1 MMLFYVQTIRRN
13 YESPPLALSSNNAWM
28 VLNRFRVLWGDARH
42 SKESSVQLGF
52 QEKEQKTK
60 GRRCYPSSPY
70 VGDLE
75 SEE

>member
-13 YESPPLALSSNNAWM
+13 YEPPPLALSSNNAWM